1 MYSEIQGSLK
11 TMNDWQQLEDQDNLE
26 YHRAI
31 LEGYLVFLR
40 TEPVENSYAA
50 RKQQKKKHKDAGAWF
65 IHILMPPEERG
76 KHYLAGPG
84 FQYGTDLQTAKTIA
98 LELVRHGRGLL
109 MRDEGR
115 EPRAA
120 STNQPNKNHKK
131 RKS

>member
-1 MYSEIQGSLK
+1 
-11 TMNDWQQLEDQDNLE
+11 MNDWQQLEDEDNLE

-40 TEPVENSYAA
+40 TEPFEDSYTA

-65 IHILMPPEERG
+65 IHILMPPDERQ

-84 FQYGTDLQTAKTIA
+84 FGYGTDLQTAKTIA
-98 LELVRHGRGLL
+98 LELVRRGRGLL
-109 MRDEGR
+109 MRDATR
-115 EPRAA
+115 EPRAP
-120 STNQPNKNHKK
+120 SQNQPSKDQPSKNHKK

>member
-1 MYSEIQGSLK
+1 
-11 TMNDWQQLEDQDNLE
+11 MNDWQQLEDQDNLE

-40 TEPVENSYAA
+40 QEPVEDSYAA

-65 IHILMPPEERG
+65 IHILMPPEERQ

-98 LELVRHGRGLL
+98 LELVRRGRGQLE
-109 MRDEGR
+109 RDVTR
-115 EPRAA
+115 EPRVT
-120 STNQPNKNHKK
+120 SSNQPSTKQPSKNHKK
-131 RKS
+131 PKS

>member
-1 MYSEIQGSLK
+1 
-11 TMNDWQQLEDQDNLE
+11 MNDWQQLEDEDNLE

-40 TEPVENSYAA
+40 QEPVEDSYAA
-50 RKQQKKKHKDAGAWF
+50 RKQQKKRHKDAGAWF

-98 LELVRHGRGLL
+98 LELVRRGRGLL
-109 MRDEGR
+109 ERDATR
-115 EPRAA
+115 EPRAP
-120 STNQPNKNHKK
+120 SQNQPGTNQPSKSYKK